1 MNFIIF
7 IFSLF
12 LTQPKP
18 TDQYGKVIKITDGD
32 TFTLLL
38 ENKTTLKIRMNGID
52 APEKKQEDY
61 RTSKQFLSNLIFRKR
76 VKIIGSTT
84 DKYKRTLAD
93 VYINADWINL
103 KMVAE
108 GFAWH
113 YKKYSTNN
121 ELSIAES
128 NARKNKNGIWKNPNA
143 IAPWEFRKLQ
153 KKI

>member
-7 IFSLF
+7 IFSFF
-12 LTQPKP
+12 LTQTKP
-18 TDQYGKVIKITDGD
+18 TEQYGKVIKITNGD
-32 TFTLLL
+32 TFTILLD
-38 ENKTTLKIRMNGID
+38 NKTSLKIRMNGID
-52 APEKKQEDY
+52 APEKKQDDFKN
-61 RTSKQFLSNLIFRKR
+61 SKQFLSNLIFGKR
-76 VKIIGSTT
+76 IKIIGTST

-93 VYINADWINL
+93 IFVEEEWINL
-103 KMVAE
+103 KMVVA

-143 IAPWEFRKLQ
+143 IAPWEFRKSQ